1 MQGLLIILSS
11 PSGGGKTSVIQ
22 KILERYPERFV
33 YSISATTRKPRPG
46 EVDGKDYFF
55 MTEPQF
61 RQGIEQGMFLE
72 WESVHGHLYG
82 TPREYIESCLRNGK
96 SILFDIDVNGALKIA
111 RYWPGQ
117 TITIFIAPP
126 SIETLIQRLKSRN
139 TDAPEEIQTRLERI
153 PMEMEKAKYFDHVIV
168 NVDLDMTVAKVLEIV
183 DNFAAQQQTSGAGLE
198 R

>member
-11 PSGGGKTSVIQ
+11 PSGGGKTSIIQ
-22 KILERYPERFV
+22 KILERHPERFV

-46 EVDGKDYFF
+46 ELDGKDYFF

-96 SILFDIDVNGALKIA
+96 SILFDIDVNGALKVA
-111 RYWPGQ
+111 RYWPEQ

-139 TDAPEEIQTRLERI
+139 TDAPEEIQIRLERI

-168 NVDLDMTVAKVLEIV
+168 NVDLDTTVAKVLEIV
-183 DNFAAQQQTSGAGLE
+183 DNFAAQQQTSGAELE

>member
-11 PSGGGKTSVIQ
+11 PSGGGKTSIIQ
-22 KILERYPERFV
+22 KILERHPERFV

-46 EVDGKDYFF
+46 ELDGKDYFF

-96 SILFDIDVNGALKIA
+96 SILFDIDVNGALKVA
-111 RYWPGQ
+111 RYWPEQ

-168 NVDLDMTVAKVLEIV
+168 NVDLDTTVAKVLEIV
-183 DNFAAQQQTSGAGLE
+183 DNFAAQQQTSGAELE